1 MSELTKQRPKFLDL
15 SKIQLPLAAKMSILH
30 RISGGAIF
38 LLLPALIYLLQLSL
52 GSPEE
57 FETFLAI
64 TRHPLVKL
72 MLLGLTYAFVH
83 HVCMGIRLLLIDI
96 HVGVARDTARA
107 SAKGVLVAG
116 LLITAILGVT
126 LW

>member
-15 SKIQLPLAAKMSILH
+15 TKIQLPLAAKMSILH

-38 LLLPALIYLLQLSL
+38 LLLPFLIYLLQLSL
-52 GSPEE
+52 GTPEE

-64 TRHPLVKL
+64 TSHPLVKL
-72 MLLGLTYAFVH
+72 IFLALTYGFVH

-96 HVGVARDTARA
+96 HKGVARDTARA
-107 SAKGVLVAG
+107 SAWFVLVAG
-116 LLITAILGVT
+116 LVITASLGVT

>member
-15 SKIQLPLAAKMSILH
+15 TKIQLPLAARMSILH

-38 LLLPALIYLLQLSL
+38 LLLPFLIYLLQLSL
-52 GSPEE
+52 GTPEE

-64 TRHPLVKL
+64 TRHPLAKL
-72 MLLGLTYAFVH
+72 VFLALTYGFVH

-96 HVGVARDTARA
+96 HKGVARDTARA
-107 SAKGVLVAG
+107 SAKLVLVAG

>member
-15 SKIQLPLAAKMSILH
+15 TKIQLPLAAKMSILH

-52 GSPEE
+52 GTPEE

-72 MLLGLTYAFVH
+72 ILLALTYGFVH

-107 SAKGVLVAG
+107 SAKLVLVVG
-116 LLITAILGVT
+116 LVITAILGVT

>member
-52 GSPEE
+52 GTPEE

-107 SAKGVLVAG
+107 SAKVVLVAG

>member
-1 MSELTKQRPKFLDL
+1 MPELTKQRPKFLDL
-15 SKIQLPLAAKMSILH
+15 TQIQLPLAAKMSILH

-52 GSPEE
+52 GTNED
-57 FETFLAI
+57 FETFLTI

-72 MLLGLTYAFVH
+72 IFLALTYGFVH
-83 HVCMGIRLLLIDI
+83 HVCMGIRLLLIDM
-96 HVGVARDTARA
+96 HRGVARDTARFT
-107 SAKGVLVAG
+107 AKVVLVAG

>member
-15 SKIQLPLAAKMSILH
+15 TKIQLPLAAKMSILH

-38 LLLPALIYLLQLSL
+38 LLLPCLIYLLQLSL
-52 GSPEE
+52 GTPEE

-64 TRHPLVKL
+64 TRHPVVKL
-72 MLLGLTYAFVH
+72 IFLALTYGFVH

-96 HVGVARDTARA
+96 HKGVARDTARA
-107 SAKGVLVAG
+107 SAKLVLVAG
-116 LLITAILGVT
+116 LVITAILGVT